1 MVFSQIDDQQL
12 LGQHDTR
19 QTAQH
24 DPHTAAAHTT
34 KENRKLKT
42 VQNKKRNSSYLLDPY
57 ITDLQR
63 VPIAGYMFVPK
74 NPQDQCVHMS
84 TLPPSSHPVFHH
96 NTR

>member
-42 VQNKKRNSSYLLDPY
+42 VQNK
-57 ITDLQR
+57 
-63 VPIAGYMFVPK
+63 
-74 NPQDQCVHMS
+74 
-84 TLPPSSHPVFHH
+84 
-96 NTR
+96 